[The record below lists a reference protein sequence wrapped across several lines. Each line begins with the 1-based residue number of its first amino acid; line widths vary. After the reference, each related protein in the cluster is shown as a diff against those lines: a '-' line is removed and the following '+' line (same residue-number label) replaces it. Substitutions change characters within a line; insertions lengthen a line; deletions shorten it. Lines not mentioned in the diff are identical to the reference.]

1 MFFVACVNQLVVMVC
16 ILLAT
21 VSSVS
26 TQTLGVVRPQATVAR
41 QQGGLTGFRTSLDIK
56 HLNGSN
62 ADQPFN
68 WDLDVSLDFDLLD
81 LGIIRGNL
89 FGNFET
95 IIGGELRAVDPN
107 QSNYIIDTSIFIR
120 LPRGELS
127 TAFHHVSRHQI
138 DRPDTGSISWN
149 MVGISYGDQL
159 TIGQVEL
166 DVGARAMGTIQ
177 RAGVDYRGQ
186 FETYFKILRVIN
198 QKLSVIASVD
208 GVIVPVEATFF
219 GRNTQHGGRIEGGV
233 RLRSKVGSFDMFVA
247 WEQRIDASAL
257 RHQTVRWTQFGFRL
271 NSLLP

>member
-1 MFFVACVNQLVVMVC
+1 MFLASLVNQFVLVVC

-21 VSSVS
+21 ASSAS
-26 TQTLGVVRPQATVAR
+26 PQTLGVFRPQATVSR

-62 ADQPFN
+62 ADRPFN
-68 WDLDVSLDFDLLD
+68 WDLDVSLDLDLLD

-95 IIGGELRAVDPN
+95 IIGGELRGVDPN
-107 QSNYIIDTSIFIR
+107 QSNYIVDTSLFIR
-120 LPRGELS
+120 LPRGELA
-127 TAFHHVSRHQI
+127 TTFHHVSRHQI
-138 DRPDTGSISWN
+138 DRPDIGSISWN

-159 TIGQVEL
+159 TIGRVKL

-186 FETYFKILRVIN
+186 FETYLKLLRVIN
-198 QKLSVIASVD
+198 QKLSFIASVD
-208 GVIVPVEATFF
+208 SVIVPVEATIF
-219 GRNTQHGGRIEGGV
+219 GRNVQQGGRIEGGL

-257 RHQTVRWTQFGFRL
+257 RHQKVRWTQFGFRL